1 MPRLFEKSIENDRVV
16 YRLYGIKCIDRCP
29 RDARELKKIETTKR
43 NLEIQNKYDL
53 IPLKNTSKLILF
65 LVPPEVDITGGIMSI
80 YSLCKCS
87 REINTDALC
96 LISTYPEPY
105 THAHN
110 DRFLNNEQVYRFSQ
124 ITDNCEYLD
133 SLMIH
138 IPEYYLKKFYRDLS
152 KKDLKFLKSVKNLH
166 ISILNQ
172 NIDEMARPKVV
183 NNFRKLTHKITQTI
197 AHDAYATQEICN
209 KYNIP
214 THLASVSIDLSPYKV
229 YPFEEKE
236 KIIVLSPD
244 NNEYRNQV
252 VNVLKEAFPDWR
264 LLTVNNM
271 TFSEYMSLIGR
282 AFFTIT
288 FGEGMDGYFLQ
299 PEVVGS
305 IGFAVYNER
314 FFPNDSWNSLKN
326 VYNSYEEMVKEIADF
341 MRLLLKDRVLY
352 EQTVAETLTEMQS
365 VYKSGAF
372 KDNLE
377 RFYKEDYDFIPGEC

>member
-1 MPRLFEKSIENDRVV
+1 MLRLFEKSIENGQVI
-16 YRLYGIKCIDRCP
+16 YRFHGVRYFARSIQKHKEIVTDQAIK
-29 RDARELKKIETTKR
+29 
-43 NLEIQNKYDL
+43 IQDKYDL
-53 IPLKNTSKLILF
+53 TPLRNASKLILF
-65 LVPPEVDITGGIMSI
+65 LVPLEVDVNGGIMSI

-96 LISTYPEPY
+96 LISTYPGPY
-105 THAHN
+105 TYAYN

-124 ITDNCEYLD
+124 IIDNCHNLD

-138 IPEYYLKKFYRDLS
+138 IPEYYLEKFYKDLS
-152 KKDLKFLKSVKNLH
+152 KKDLKFLKSMKNLH
-166 ISILNQ
+166 INVLNQ
-172 NIDEMARPKVV
+172 NIDEMPEPNVV
-183 NNFRKLTHKITQTI
+183 NYLRKLTNQITQTI

-229 YPFEEKE
+229 YSFEEKE
-236 KIIVLSPD
+236 KIIALSPD
-244 NNEYRNQV
+244 NNEYKEQV

-264 LLTVNNM
+264 LITVNNM

-282 AFFTIT
+282 AFFTVT

-305 IGFAVYNER
+305 VGFAVYNDR
-314 FFPNDSWNSLKN
+314 FFPDASWNSLKN
-326 VYNSYEEMVKEIADF
+326 VYNSYGEMIDRITGF
-341 MRLLLKDRVLY
+341 MKLLLKDRALY
-352 EQTVAETLTEMQS
+352 EQTVTETLMKMQS
-365 VYKSGAF
+365 IYKSGAF

-377 RFYKEDYDFIPGEC
+377 RFYRGNHDFIPQR